1 VEKRTRRERSAGE
14 KERHITWRHVTRLM
28 VAQWG
33 ILLVQRLRNGFFGA
47 TEFHVTSSRRRRRCR
62 RRRRR
67 RRVFIVVS
75 VHLLNS
81 PLASTLRFDFRR
93 P

>member
-1 VEKRTRRERSAGE
+1 MRGKSGKESKKEERRCEKREG
-14 KERHITWRHVTRLM
+14 TWRHVTRLM

-33 ILLVQRLRNGFFGA
+33 ILLVQRLRSGLFGA
-47 TEFHVTSSRRRRRCR
+47 TEFHITSSR

-67 RRVFIVVS
+67 RRVFIVVG

-81 PLASTLRFDFRR
+81 LLAFTLRFDFRR
-93 P
+93 L